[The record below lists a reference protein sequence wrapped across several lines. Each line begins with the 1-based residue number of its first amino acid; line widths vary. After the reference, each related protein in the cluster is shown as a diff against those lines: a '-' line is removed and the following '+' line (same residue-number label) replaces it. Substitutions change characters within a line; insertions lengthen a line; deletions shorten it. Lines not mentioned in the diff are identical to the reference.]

1 MKKKALKVLWGFLIL
16 IIASQHIVFADSISG
31 VTQYTDFNS
40 TIFMFFL
47 IILSIFIVIILSVFS
62 LHMISKEK
70 TKDEN
75 KKISKAERKKHFE
88 KKAYLI
94 SSLLI
99 VALVLLFIR
108 FSQDMFY
115 FESYAFV
122 IEVLLF
128 LFLIFIIRIFN
139 KKVSNILCIIFIIVF
154 IIASSLVSFKNHAIN
169 VKAEEFNAQ
178 FLKCISDYSEY
189 EHNKTIDPRELS
201 TYNYKIKDVK
211 ELIKTIINNNN
222 NNDKKVTLIC
232 LNKSYVKQDELE
244 DLLNK
249 IDTKVNYAVIFKKDE
264 VKHINEIH
272 LFRMRERRQV
282 VEVESYNSTFTSYL
296 GRQTGSSVK
305 ALIGRIVSNANT
317 YAEEPD
323 NIPCISYNTT
333 EDRDDENY
341 YNASRIVTINDDGN
355 ENVKIGNHSP
365 VGVNVEKLTND
376 YISFLNDL
384 SKRLDSKHAYSV
396 VMTCNDLGKVA
407 GITINYDKNSNIEN
421 FEASYDENTVN
432 GVVSTTGM
440 DIYCEAE

>member
-16 IIASQHIVFADSISG
+16 IIASQHTVFADSISG
-31 VTQYTDFNS
+31 VTQYIDFNP
-40 TIFMFFL
+40 TVFMFFL

-62 LHMISKEK
+62 LHMISKEE

-75 KKISKAERKKHFE
+75 KKISKAERKKYFE

-169 VKAEEFNAQ
+169 VKVEEFNAQ
-178 FLKCISDYSEY
+178 FLKCISDFSEY
-189 EHNKTIDPRELS
+189 ELNNTIDPRELS
-201 TYNYKIKDVK
+201 TYSYKIKDVK

-244 DLLNK
+244 NLLK
-249 IDTKVNYAVIFKKDE
+249 KLDTKINYGVEFKKDE

-272 LFRMRERRQV
+272 LFRIRERTHV
-282 VEVESYNSTFTSYL
+282 VESYNSTFTSFL
-296 GRQTGSSVK
+296 GIQTGSSIK
-305 ALIGRIVSNANT
+305 ALLGRIISNANT

-384 SKRLDSKHAYSV
+384 SKGLDSKHAYSV
-396 VMTCNDLGKVA
+396 VMTYNDLGKVA

-421 FEASYDENTVN
+421 FEALYDEKTVN
-432 GVVSTTGM
+432 GVASTTGM

>member
-1 MKKKALKVLWGFLIL
+1 MKKKALKVLWGLLIL
-16 IIASQHIVFADSISG
+16 IIASQHTVFADSISG
-31 VTQYTDFNS
+31 VTQYIDFNP
-40 TIFMFFL
+40 TVFMFFL

-62 LHMISKEK
+62 LHMISKEE

-189 EHNKTIDPRELS
+189 ELN
-201 TYNYKIKDVK
+201 KIKDVK

-244 DLLNK
+244 NLLNK
-249 IDTKVNYAVIFKKDE
+249 IDTKVNYVVRFEKDE
-264 VKHINEIH
+264 VKHINKIH
-272 LFRMRERRQV
+272 LFRMLERIHK
-282 VEVESYNSTFTSYL
+282 VEVENYNSTFTSYL
-296 GRQTGSSVK
+296 GIQTGSSIK

-376 YISFLNDL
+376 YISFLKDL
-384 SKRLDSKHAYSV
+384 SKGIALKHAYSV
-396 VMTCNDLGKVA
+396 VMTYNDLGKVA

-421 FEASYDENTVN
+421 FEASYDEKTVN
-432 GVVSTTGM
+432 GVASTTGM
-440 DIYCEAE
+440 DIYSEAE